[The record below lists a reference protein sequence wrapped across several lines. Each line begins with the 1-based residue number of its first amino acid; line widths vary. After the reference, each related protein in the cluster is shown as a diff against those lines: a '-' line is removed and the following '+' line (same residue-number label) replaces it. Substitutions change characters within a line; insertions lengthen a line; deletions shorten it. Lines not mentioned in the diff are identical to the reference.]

1 MNLEIIYV
9 KCYGFLSFAKN
20 MGTHPEEEI
29 KTASRRAIQKRVKAT
44 GDLTGNKIDDKITSV
59 SKKIFKRITFT
70 KWWS

>member
-1 MNLEIIYV
+1 
-9 KCYGFLSFAKN
+9 

-44 GDLTGNKIDDKITSV
+44 GDLIGNKIDDKITSV

-70 KWWS
+70 K